1 MPQSA
6 SIKRADRDSLH
17 RTSIPSTI
25 SDVNEMLDDAMDS
38 MTQAEPATKHPSSPA
53 VESSAHARLD
63 IIRNSWTIFATG
75 RDARPQEF
83 IESEPIANGNLACP
97 FCSGNEDQTPQ
108 PTWVGRIARTNE
120 SKFQIKTQPGA
131 TESRD
136 GKWNVRVVPN
146 KYPAVEPCVSTSNAP
161 AVKTSQT
168 AGGPFRSAGSSLFQR
183 APVVGGHEVVIESR
197 RHTRSLT
204 DISAIEAELV
214 FLAYRDRLLHFR
226 SLPGVN
232 YTCAFKNVGQRAG
245 ASLAHSHSQILATNL
260 VPPEVERSCIRM
272 QRHRAST
279 GCCLMCDLVREE
291 FRQKERII
299 ASDELT
305 VAYCPFASRLPMKVR
320 VTTKQHQACF
330 EDLDDESLRAVSRM
344 VYRVIG
350 WLEKL
355 QPGASYNYCLSTQ
368 PSGIKDG
375 SDAFHW
381 SIDIFPRIT
390 QVAGFEWAGGS
401 MINPVLPEVAAR
413 QYRYRAMAEDPR
425 LTL

>member
-6 SIKRADRDSLH
+6 SFKRAELGSL
-17 RTSIPSTI
+17 
-25 SDVNEMLDDAMDS
+25 D
-38 MTQAEPATKHPSSPA
+38 PATVSST
-53 VESSAHARLD
+53 ESEVNRMLEDATESIACAEAETRHDGSRTHQSTAHARLD
-63 IIRNSWTIFATG
+63 VIRNAWTIFATG

-83 IESEPIANGNLACP
+83 IEAEPVKNKSLTCP
-97 FCSGNEDQTPQ
+97 FCSGNENQTPQ
-108 PTWVGRIARTNE
+108 PSWVGRIARTDQ
-120 SKFQIKTQPGA
+120 SKFQIKTQPEA
-131 TESRD
+131 VESRD
-136 GKWNVRVVPN
+136 GRWNVRVVPN
-146 KYPAVEPCVSTSNAP
+146 KYPAVQPWSTNSNGVVSEA
-161 AVKTSQT
+161 SQT
-168 AGGPFRSAGSSLFQR
+168 ASTQFQSSGSSLFQSK
-183 APVVGGHEVVIESR
+183 PVVGGHEVVIESR

-226 SLPGVN
+226 SLPNVN
-232 YTCAFKNVGQRAG
+232 YACVFKNVGQRAG
-245 ASLAHSHSQILATNL
+245 ASLAHSHSQILATSL
-260 VPPEVERSCIRM
+260 IPPEIERSCARM
-272 QRHRAST
+272 QRHRATT

-291 FRQKERII
+291 FRHKERVI

-330 EDLDDESLRAVSRM
+330 EDLDDQSLRAVSRM
-344 VYRVIG
+344 VYRGIG

-355 QPGASYNYCLSTQ
+355 QPNASYNYCLNTK
-368 PSGIKDG
+368 PSGIQDA

-401 MINPVLPEVAAR
+401 MINPVLPEDAAR